1 VASVVAGQ
9 NYSFTPTASD
19 PDGDALTFSIAN
31 MPDWASFNTRTGQL
45 TGTPTSASV
54 GTFANVQ
61 IRVSDGQSTVA
72 LAAFSITVVA
82 PLTISGSPVT
92 AVIIGTNY
100 SFRPTTSAPPGTA
113 LTFSVQNQP
122 SWAVFD
128 PTSGSLS
135 GTPTQTGAFPNI
147 VISVSDGF
155 QSTALA
161 AFTITVS
168 SPTQTNTPPTIFGQP
183 ATGVAVGSLYSF
195 TPTASDPDGDR
206 LTFSVQNPPAWA
218 SFNTT
223 SGTLSGAPT
232 SSQAGTYSNIVISVS
247 DGTFSASLPAFSIK
261 VVAPL
266 TISGSP
272 ATQVIAGKSY
282 SFQPI
287 TNASSGTALTFSI
300 RNAPTWA
307 NFSASTGVLS
317 GTPTTSQVG
326 TYANIVISVSD
337 GTQSSALAAFSIT
350 VSNANS
356 PPTISG
362 TPPRSVNVGAL
373 YTFTPT
379 ASDPD
384 GDTLTFSIANKPSWA
399 SFNTAN
405 GSLTGTPSAANAA
418 TYSNI
423 VISVSDGTSSASL
436 PAFSITVNQTS
447 NGSATLIWTPVTQN
461 TNGTVLTD
469 LAGYKVYY
477 GRSASAMNTVVV
489 LANPSLTTY
498 LVTEL
503 SSGTWYFGV
512 TAYARDGTHSA
523 LSNIGTKTIQ

>member
-1 VASVVAGQ
+1 
-9 NYSFTPTASD
+9 
-19 PDGDALTFSIAN
+19 
-31 MPDWASFNTRTGQL
+31 
-45 TGTPTSASV
+45 
-54 GTFANVQ
+54 
-61 IRVSDGQSTVA
+61 
-72 LAAFSITVVA
+72 
-82 PLTISGSPVT
+82 
-92 AVIIGTNY
+92 
-100 SFRPTTSAPPGTA
+100 
-113 LTFSVQNQP
+113 
-122 SWAVFD
+122 
-128 PTSGSLS
+128 
-135 GTPTQTGAFPNI
+135 
-147 VISVSDGF
+147 
-155 QSTALA
+155 
-161 AFTITVS
+161 
-168 SPTQTNTPPTIFGQP
+168 
-183 ATGVAVGSLYSF
+183 
-195 TPTASDPDGDR
+195 
-206 LTFSVQNPPAWA
+206 
-218 SFNTT
+218 
-223 SGTLSGAPT
+223 
-232 SSQAGTYSNIVISVS
+232 VISVS

-261 VVAPL
+261 VVAAPL